1 VAISG
6 LQVLI
11 ISYVFLKKMGAF
23 SPPSFLFEDL
33 LERFFVTVGLGEESV
48 KDGIGL
54 DMLGEVLDNNALI
67 WFPVYICCMLL
78 LCVVVL
84 SFVLLCCYV
93 TRTNKRCFC
102 SCFWM
107 TFSALSRGASWC
119 WDSVGIWVLRVFVRS
134 TM

>member
-1 VAISG
+1 
-6 LQVLI
+6 
-11 ISYVFLKKMGAF
+11 MGAF
-23 SPPSFLFEDL
+23 SPPSFLLEDL

-54 DMLGEVLDNNALI
+54 DMLMEVFDNNALI

-93 TRTNKRCFC
+93 MRTNKRCFLLV
-102 SCFWM
+102 FWDDFF
-107 TFSALSRGASWC
+107 TFSALSRGLSLAGRPGA
-119 WDSVGIWVLRVFVRS
+119 GIL
-134 TM
+134 